1 MMARRDK
8 NEPKIL
14 DVDASM
20 QGSLT
25 FKDPVNLR
33 INGDFEG
40 KLDTKGSLTIG
51 ENASVRA
58 DINSEDMTVAG
69 KITGRIFAKN
79 QLRILASAHIVGDI
93 TTPVLSVEAGA
104 VVQGKCQ
111 MLNQPSQ
118 QGRVF
123 GADELAEYLE
133 VEVSNILKW
142 ADSGKIPAFKE
153 GSEWRFDRLRVD
165 EWVAKEKSK

>member
-1 MMARRDK
+1 MARRDR
-8 NEPKIL
+8 NEQKIL

-40 KLDTKGSLTIG
+40 MLDTKGILTIG
-51 ENASVRA
+51 ENASIRA
-58 DINSEDMTVAG
+58 DITGEEIIVAG
-69 KITGRIFAKN
+69 KITGKIIAKN
-79 QLRILASAHIVGDI
+79 QLKILSSAHIVGDI
-93 TTPVLSVEAGA
+93 TTPVLSVESGA
-104 VVQGKCQ
+104 VIQGKCQ

-118 QGRVF
+118 KGRIF
-123 GADELAEYLE
+123 DADEVAKYLE

-142 ADSGKIPAFKE
+142 ADNGRIPAFKE
-153 GSEWRFDRLRVD
+153 DNEWKFDRMRVD
-165 EWVAKEKSK
+165 EWVAKEKTR